1 MFNAKQTGLLGLV
14 LVGLVLT
21 VPVRSEAPKPETPPA
36 AQPATAGEPSGT
48 TTPAA
53 GTTVPPE
60 RLKALRER
68 VERYWEARQSRDVR
82 TLYELE
88 SASRPGGWLKLEH
101 AMSLQGLP
109 VRKVKIEDV
118 RIEGE
123 KGITRVS
130 AEVMIG
136 TIGWTRQTVS
146 DPWVLLEGQ
155 WYHET
160 SRD

>member
-1 MFNAKQTGLLGLV
+1 MLEAKKTSLLGLV
-14 LVGLVLT
+14 LVGGLLA
-21 VPVRSEAPKPETPPA
+21 VPAQSEAPKTETPPA
-36 AQPATAGEPSGT
+36 AQAAISEQPGT
-48 TTPAA
+48 VPPAA
-53 GTTVPPE
+53 GSTVPPE
-60 RLKALRER
+60 QLKALRER
-68 VERYWEARQSRDVR
+68 VERYWEARQSRDVK

-88 SASRPGGWLKLEH
+88 SAARPGGWLKLEH
-101 AMSLQGLP
+101 AMALQGLP
-109 VRKVKIEDV
+109 VRKAKIDEV

-136 TIGWTRQTVS
+136 TIGWTKQTIT

>member
-1 MFNAKQTGLLGLV
+1 MFNVKRAGLLGLA
-14 LVGLVLT
+14 LTSLILT
-21 VPVRSEAPKPETPPA
+21 VPAQSEAPKAETPPA
-36 AQPATAGEPSGT
+36 AQPAAPEPSGT
-48 TTPAA
+48 SAPAA
-53 GTTVPPE
+53 GTTVSPE
-60 RLKALRER
+60 QLKSLRER

-101 AMSLQGLP
+101 AMALQGLP
-109 VRKVKIEDV
+109 VRKVKIDEV

-130 AEVMIG
+130 GEAMIG
-136 TIGWTRQTVS
+136 TIGWTQQTIT
-146 DPWVLLEGQ
+146 DPWVLLDGQ

-160 SRD
+160 PRN